1 VTVADGPAKGRAGEH
16 SKEKI
21 EMESRIP
28 QDIERQVFDVIVI
41 GAGING
47 AGVARDAAMRG
58 LRVLL
63 LDKGDISSGTTQWA
77 TRLIHGGLRYLEHY
91 EFALVRESLR
101 DREALLHIAPHLVK
115 PLGFLVP
122 IYDRN
127 SNGPLIIR
135 LGMNLYD
142 TLSYDKSMARHKML
156 GRKKVEEREP
166 GLNPEGLKAAAFYYD
181 AQVEY
186 AERVAVENAISARD
200 HGATIVTYA
209 NVEHLI
215 IENNDVKGV
224 EFTDVFTGKSHEV
237 RAPVTVNVAG
247 PWVDEV
253 LEELQKPGTD
263 KNVGR
268 FMGGTKGSH
277 LIVDPF
283 PGAPKGEALYVEARK
298 DGRPYFIVPWNGR
311 YLIGTTDLRYEEN
324 LDYVKASEEEIQY
337 LLDETNYVIPGA
349 RLSREDVLFTY
360 SGVRPLPYNP
370 EGETGGVTRSHVV
383 FDHATGGS
391 AAGGKVKSQSA
402 ELPRVGGLLSI
413 IGGKLTTYLN
423 LSRQTT
429 DAVFKK
435 LDRKGPKSTSR
446 KTPLPGSE
454 TSDFAAFAAGFR
466 AASPLPEVLRERL
479 LKLYGVRAAEVL
491 KVGEEDPDLLTP
503 LSPIES
509 VETALI
515 GAEVI
520 WAFREEMAQTLSDV
534 LLRRTMAGYGPRVAL
549 DVAEPAAQVAVEH
562 LGWDEE
568 RAERE
573 VREYR
578 EWVERYTPKEYRDR
592 EMSQA

>member
-1 VTVADGPAKGRAGEH
+1 
-16 SKEKI
+16 
-21 EMESRIP
+21 MESRIP
-28 QDIERQVFDVIVI
+28 QDIQRQVFDVIVI

-47 AGVARDAAMRG
+47 AGIARDAAMRG

-122 IYDRN
+122 IYAG
-127 SNGPLIIR
+127 SSHGPLLIR
-135 LGMNLYD
+135 MGMNLYD
-142 TLSYDKSMARHKML
+142 TLSYDKSMPRHRML
-156 GRKKVEEREP
+156 SRKKVEDREP

-200 HGATIVTYA
+200 HGATVVTYA
-209 NVEHLI
+209 NVEKLV

-224 EFTDVFTGKSHEV
+224 EFTDVLSGETYTV

-253 LEELQKPGTD
+253 LADLQQPGTD

-283 PGAPKGEALYVEARK
+283 PGAPEGEALYVEARK

-311 YLIGTTDLRYEEN
+311 YLIGTTDLRYEED

-337 LLDETNYVIPGA
+337 LLDETNYVIPEA
-349 RLSREDVLFTY
+349 HLTRDDVLFTY
-360 SGVRPLPYNP
+360 AGVRPLPYNP

-383 FDHATGGS
+383 FDHAKGSS

-402 ELPRVGGLLSI
+402 ELPQVGGLLSI

-429 DAVFKK
+429 DAVFEK
-435 LDRKGPKSTSR
+435 LNRKAPKSTSR
-446 KTPLPGSE
+446 KEPLPGSE
-454 TSDFAAFAAGFR
+454 TSDFEAFAAGFR
-466 AASPLPEVLRERL
+466 AASALPEVLRERL

-491 KVGEEDPDLLTP
+491 KMGEDDPGLLTP

-549 DVAEPAAQVAVEH
+549 DVVEPAAEVAVKH

-568 RAERE
+568 RAGRE

-578 EWVERYTPKEYRDR
+578 EWIERYTPKEFGDLEASR
-592 EMSQA
+592 A

>member
-1 VTVADGPAKGRAGEH
+1 MP
-16 SKEKI
+16 
-21 EMESRIP
+21 SRIP
-28 QDIERQVFDVIVI
+28 QDIERQAFDLIVV

-77 TRLIHGGLRYLEHY
+77 TRLIHGGLRYLEYY

-101 DREALLHIAPHLVK
+101 DREAILHIAQHLVR

-122 IYDRN
+122 IYDR
-127 SNGPLIIR
+127 SSRGPLMIR
-135 LGMNLYD
+135 LGMNVYD
-142 TLSYDKSMARHKML
+142 VLSYDRSMDRHKML
-156 GRKKVEEREP
+156 GRKKVEDREP
-166 GLNPEGLKAAAFYYD
+166 GLNSEGLKAAAFYYD

-200 HGATIVTYA
+200 NGATIITYA

-215 IENNDVKGV
+215 LENGAVKGV
-224 EFTDVFTGKSHEV
+224 EFADVFGGERYAV

-253 LEELQKPGTD
+253 LADLEGHGTEEND
-263 KNVGR
+263 ER

-283 PGAPKGEALYVEARK
+283 PGAPRGEALYVEARK

-311 YLIGTTDLRYEEN
+311 YLIGTTDLRYEGD

-349 RLSREDVLFTY
+349 RLSRQDVLFTY
-360 SGVRPLPYNP
+360 AGVRPLPHQP
-370 EGETGGVTRSHVV
+370 ESETGGVTRSHVV
-383 FDHATGGS
+383 FDHAKGGS
-391 AAGGKVKSQSA
+391 AAGGKMKRSGA
-402 ELPRVGGLLSI
+402 ELPQVGGLLSI
-413 IGGKLTTYLN
+413 VGGKLTTYLN
-423 LSRQTT
+423 LSRQTV
-429 DAVFKK
+429 DAVFEK
-435 LDRKGPKSTSR
+435 LDRKAPKSTSR

-454 TSDFAAFAAGFR
+454 TSDFEAFAAGFKS
-466 AASPLPEVLRERL
+466 ASTLPDVLCDRL

-491 KVGEEDPDLLTP
+491 KAGEDDPELLTP
-503 LSPIES
+503 LSSTVS
-509 VETALI
+509 VETALV

-520 WAFREEMAQTLSDV
+520 WALREEMAETLSDV
-534 LLRRTMAGYGPRVAL
+534 LLRRTMAGYGPRVGL
-549 DVAEPAAQVAVEH
+549 DVADAAAEVAVKH
-562 LGWDEE
+562 LGWDRE
-568 RAERE
+568 RADRE

-578 EWVERYTPKEYRDR
+578 EWIERYTPKEFRIS
-592 EMSQA
+592 ET

>member
-1 VTVADGPAKGRAGEH
+1 M
-16 SKEKI
+16 S
-21 EMESRIP
+21 SRIP
-28 QDIERQVFDVIVI
+28 QDIERQVFDLIVV

-47 AGVARDAAMRG
+47 AGIARDAAMRG

-101 DREALLHIAPHLVK
+101 DREAILHVAQHLVK

-122 IYDRN
+122 IYDR
-127 SNGPLIIR
+127 SSRGPLMIR
-135 LGMNLYD
+135 LGMNVYD
-142 TLSYDKSMARHKML
+142 ALSYDRSMERHKML
-156 GRKKVEEREP
+156 SRKKVEEREP

-200 HGATIVTYA
+200 HGATIITYA
-209 NVEHLI
+209 NVERLI
-215 IENNDVKGV
+215 IENGDVRGV
-224 EFTDVFTGKSHEV
+224 EFTDVFEGERYTA

-247 PWVDEV
+247 PWVDEI
-253 LEELQKPGTD
+253 LADLHRPGTD
-263 KNVGR
+263 ENVGR

-283 PGAPKGEALYVEARK
+283 PGAPEGEALYVEARK

-311 YLIGTTDLRYEEN
+311 YLIGTTDLRYEGN
-324 LDYVKASEEEIQY
+324 LDHVSASEDEIRY
-337 LLDETNYVIPGA
+337 LLDETNYVIPDA
-349 RLSREDVLFTY
+349 KLSREDVLFTY
-360 SGVRPLPYNP
+360 AGVRPLPYNH

-383 FDHATGGS
+383 FDHAKGGS
-391 AAGGKVKSQSA
+391 VAGGKVKSQSA
-402 ELPRVGGLLSI
+402 ELPQVGGLLSI

-423 LSRQTT
+423 LSRQTV
-429 DAVFKK
+429 DAVFEK
-435 LDRKGPKSTSR
+435 LDRKAPKSTSR
-446 KTPLPGSE
+446 KVPLPGSE
-454 TSDFAAFAAGFR
+454 TSDFEAFAAGFR
-466 AASPLPEVLRERL
+466 SASTIPEVLSGRL

-491 KVGEEDPDLLTP
+491 KVGEDDPELLTP
-503 LSPIES
+503 LSSIVS

-520 WAFREEMAQTLSDV
+520 WALREEMAQTLSDV
-534 LLRRTMAGYGPRVAL
+534 LLRRTMAGYGPRVGL
-549 DVAEPAAQVAVEH
+549 DVADAAAEVAVKH
-562 LGWDEE
+562 LGWERE

-578 EWVERYTPKEYRDR
+578 EWIERYTPKEFRDR
-592 EMSQA
+592 ESSRA

>member
-1 VTVADGPAKGRAGEH
+1 VRAGEH
-16 SKEKI
+16 SREKI

-224 EFTDVFTGKSHEV
+224 EFTDVFTGESHEV

-311 YLIGTTDLRYEEN
+311 YGRRRQGQEPERRAAAGRRPALHHRGQADHLPEPEPSDHGRGLQE
-324 LDYVKASEEEIQY
+324 
-337 LLDETNYVIPGA
+337 A
-349 RLSREDVLFTY
+349 R
-360 SGVRPLPYNP
+360 P
-370 EGETGGVTRSHVV
+370 EGAEEHVPQ
-383 FDHATGGS
+383 DP
-391 AAGGKVKSQSA
+391 AAGK
-402 ELPRVGGLLSI
+402 
-413 IGGKLTTYLN
+413 
-423 LSRQTT
+423 
-429 DAVFKK
+429 
-435 LDRKGPKSTSR
+435 
-446 KTPLPGSE
+446 
-454 TSDFAAFAAGFR
+454 
-466 AASPLPEVLRERL
+466 
-479 LKLYGVRAAEVL
+479 
-491 KVGEEDPDLLTP
+491 
-503 LSPIES
+503 
-509 VETALI
+509 
-515 GAEVI
+515 
-520 WAFREEMAQTLSDV
+520 
-534 LLRRTMAGYGPRVAL
+534 
-549 DVAEPAAQVAVEH
+549 
-562 LGWDEE
+562 
-568 RAERE
+568 
-573 VREYR
+573 
-578 EWVERYTPKEYRDR
+578 
-592 EMSQA
+592 

>member
-1 VTVADGPAKGRAGEH
+1 M
-16 SKEKI
+16 S
-21 EMESRIP
+21 SRIP
-28 QDIERQVFDVIVI
+28 QDIERRDFDVIVV

-47 AGVARDAAMRG
+47 AGIARDAAMRG

-101 DREALLHIAPHLVK
+101 DREALLHVAQHLVR

-122 IYDRN
+122 IYDR
-127 SNGPLIIR
+127 SSRGPLMIR
-135 LGMNLYD
+135 LGMNVYD
-142 TLSYDKSMARHKML
+142 TLSYDKSMDRHKML
-156 GRKKVEEREP
+156 SRKKVEEREP
-166 GLNPEGLKAAAFYYD
+166 GLNREGLKAAAFYYD
-181 AQVEY
+181 AQVEF

-200 HGATIVTYA
+200 HGATIITYA
-209 NVEHLI
+209 NVDGLI
-215 IENNDVKGV
+215 IENGDVRGV
-224 EFTDVFTGKSHEV
+224 EFTDVFDGEKHAV

-253 LEELQKPGTD
+253 LADLQRPGTHE
-263 KNVGR
+263 NVGR

-283 PGAPKGEALYVEARK
+283 PGAPRDEALYIEARE

-311 YLIGTTDLRYEEN
+311 YLIGTTDIRYEGD
-324 LDYVKASEEEIQY
+324 LDYVSASEEEIQY
-337 LLDETNYVIPGA
+337 LLDETNHVIPDA
-349 RLSREDVLFTY
+349 KLSREDVLYTY
-360 SGVRPLPYNP
+360 AGIRPLPYNP

-383 FDHATGGS
+383 FDHAKGGS
-391 AAGGKVKSQSA
+391 AAGGKVTSQSA
-402 ELPRVGGLLSI
+402 ELPQVGGLLSI
-413 IGGKLTTYLN
+413 VGGKLTTYLN
-423 LSRQTT
+423 LSRQTV

-435 LDRKGPKSTSR
+435 LGRKGPRSTSR
-446 KTPLPGSE
+446 KIPLPGSE
-454 TSDFAAFAAGFR
+454 TSDFEAFAAGYKS
-466 AASPLPEVLRERL
+466 ASTTPEVLSDRL

-491 KVGEEDPDLLTP
+491 EAGEDDPELLTP

-509 VETALI
+509 AETALI

-520 WAFREEMAQTLSDV
+520 WALREEMAETLSDV
-534 LLRRTMAGYGPRVAL
+534 LLRRTMAAYGPRVAL
-549 DVAEPAAQVAVEH
+549 DVADAAAEVAVKH
-562 LGWDEE
+562 LGWEPE

-578 EWVERYTPKEYRDR
+578 EWIQRYTPKELRDR
-592 EMSQA
+592 ESSRA

>member
-1 VTVADGPAKGRAGEH
+1 M
-16 SKEKI
+16 S
-21 EMESRIP
+21 SRIP
-28 QDIERQVFDVIVI
+28 QDIERQAFDLIVV

-47 AGVARDAAMRG
+47 TGVARDAAMRG

-101 DREALLHIAPHLVK
+101 DREAILQIAQHLVK

-122 IYDRN
+122 IYDR
-127 SNGPLIIR
+127 SSRGPLMIR
-135 LGMNLYD
+135 LGMNVYD
-142 TLSYDKSMARHKML
+142 VLSYDRSMDRHKML
-156 GRKKVEEREP
+156 SRKKVQEREP
-166 GLNPEGLKAAAFYYD
+166 GLNPEGLKAAALYYD

-200 HGATIVTYA
+200 NGATIFTYA
-209 NVEHLI
+209 NVDHLI
-215 IENNDVKGV
+215 LENGDVKGV
-224 EFTDVFTGKSHEV
+224 EFNDVFGGERYAA

-253 LEELQKPGTD
+253 LADLEGHGTEEND
-263 KNVGR
+263 ER

-283 PGAPKGEALYVEARK
+283 PGAPQGEALYVEARK

-311 YLIGTTDLRYEEN
+311 YLIGTTDLRYEGGD
-324 LDYVKASEEEIQY
+324 LDYVSASEEEIQY
-337 LLDETNYVIPGA
+337 LLDETNYIIPGA

-360 SGVRPLPYNP
+360 AGVRPLPHQP
-370 EGETGGVTRSHVV
+370 ESETGGVTRSHVV
-383 FDHATGGS
+383 FDHAKGSS
-391 AAGGKVKSQSA
+391 AAGGKITRSGA
-402 ELPRVGGLLSI
+402 DLPKVGGLLSI

-423 LSRQTT
+423 LSRQSV
-429 DAVFKK
+429 DAVYKK
-435 LDRKGPKSTSR
+435 LDRKAPKSRSR
-446 KTPLPGSE
+446 KVPLPGSE
-454 TSDFAAFAAGFR
+454 TSDFEAFAAGFKS
-466 AASPLPEVLRERL
+466 ASTIPEVLSDRL

-491 KVGEEDPDLLTP
+491 KIGEDDPELLTP
-503 LSPIES
+503 LSSTVS
-509 VETALI
+509 VETVLI

-534 LLRRTMAGYGPRVAL
+534 LLRRTMAGYGPRVGL
-549 DVAEPAAQVAVEH
+549 DVIDAAAEVAVKH
-562 LGWDEE
+562 LGWEKE

-573 VREYR
+573 AREYR
-578 EWVERYTPKEYRDR
+578 EWIERYTPKELRVR
-592 EMSQA
+592 ET

>member
-1 VTVADGPAKGRAGEH
+1 
-16 SKEKI
+16 
-21 EMESRIP
+21 MNSRVP
-28 QDIERQVFDVIVI
+28 QDIERQYFDVIVV

-47 AGVARDAAMRG
+47 TGIARDAAMRG
-58 LRVLL
+58 LRVLM

-122 IYDRN
+122 IYDR
-127 SNGPLIIR
+127 SARGPLMVR
-135 LGMNLYD
+135 LGMTLYD
-142 TLSYDKSMARHKML
+142 TLSYDKSMDRHKMFK
-156 GRKKVEEREP
+156 RDRVREREP

-186 AERVAVENAISARD
+186 AERIAVENAISARG
-200 HGATIVTYA
+200 HGATIITYA
-209 NVEHLI
+209 NVERMLMDNG
-215 IENNDVKGV
+215 EVKGV
-224 EFTDVFTGKSHEV
+224 QFTDVLGGESYTA

-253 LEELQKPGTD
+253 LAELQRPGGD
-263 KNVGR
+263 ENVGR

-277 LIVDPF
+277 LVVDPF

-311 YLIGTTDLRYEEN
+311 YLIGTTDLRYDED
-324 LDYVKASEEEIQY
+324 LDYVSASEEEIQY
-337 LLDETNYVIPGA
+337 LLDETNYVIPEA
-349 RLSREDVLFTY
+349 RLTREDVLFTY

-383 FDHATGGS
+383 FDHAKGES
-391 AAGGKVKSQSA
+391 AAGGKVTSASA
-402 ELPRVGGLLSI
+402 EMPRVGGLLSI

-423 LSRQTT
+423 LGRQTT

-435 LDRKGPKSTSR
+435 LGRKAPKSKSR
-446 KTPLPGSE
+446 KVPLPGGA
-454 TSDFAAFAAGFR
+454 TSDFEAFAAGFKS
-466 AASPLPEVLRERL
+466 ASNIPEVLSERL

-491 KVGEEDPDLLTP
+491 RLAGDDPELKTP
-503 LSPIES
+503 LSPNVS

-520 WAFREEMAQTLSDV
+520 WAFREEMAETLSDV
-534 LLRRTMAGYGPRVAL
+534 LLRRTMAGYGPDVAL
-549 DVAEPAAQVAVEH
+549 DVVEAAAEVAVKH
-562 LGWDEE
+562 IGWDRE

-578 EWVERYTPKEYRDR
+578 EWIERYTPKQFR
-592 EMSQA
+592 ERESARA

>member
-1 VTVADGPAKGRAGEH
+1 MA
-16 SKEKI
+16 
-21 EMESRIP
+21 SRIP
-28 QDIERQVFDVIVI
+28 QDIERQAFDVIVV

-101 DREALLHIAPHLVK
+101 DREALLHVAQHLVK

-122 IYDRN
+122 IYDR
-127 SNGPLIIR
+127 SSRGPLMIR
-135 LGMNLYD
+135 LGMNAYD
-142 TLSYDKSMARHKML
+142 VLSYDRSMDRHKML

-166 GLNPEGLKAAAFYYD
+166 GLNREGLKAAAFYYD

-186 AERVAVENAISARD
+186 AERVAVESAISARD
-200 HGATIVTYA
+200 NGATVITYA
-209 NVEHLI
+209 NVEDLI
-215 IENNDVKGV
+215 VENGDVKGV
-224 EFTDVFTGKSHEV
+224 EFTDVFEGERYAV

-253 LEELQKPGTD
+253 LADLHRPVTD
-263 KNVGR
+263 ENARR

-277 LIVDPF
+277 LVVDPF
-283 PGAPKGEALYVEARK
+283 PGAPKEEALYVEARR

-311 YLIGTTDLRYEEN
+311 YLIGTTDLRYEGD
-324 LDYVKASEEEIQY
+324 LDYVSASEEEIEY

-349 RLSREDVLFTY
+349 NLTRDDVLYTY
-360 SGVRPLPYNP
+360 AGVRPLPHNP

-383 FDHATGGS
+383 FDHAKGDS
-391 AAGGKVKSQSA
+391 AAGGKVKHTDVG
-402 ELPRVGGLLSI
+402 LPHVGGLLSI
-413 IGGKLTTYLN
+413 VGGKLTTYLN
-423 LSRQTT
+423 LSRQTV
-429 DAVFKK
+429 DVVFKK
-435 LDRKGPKSTSR
+435 LGRKAPRSTSR
-446 KTPLPGSE
+446 KVPLPGSE
-454 TSDFAAFAAGFR
+454 TSDFEAFAAGFKS
-466 AASPLPEVLRERL
+466 ASTIPEVLTERL
-479 LKLYGVRAAEVL
+479 LKLYGVRTAEVL
-491 KVGEEDPDLLTP
+491 RLGQEDPELLTP

-520 WAFREEMAQTLSDV
+520 WAVREEMAETLSDV
-534 LLRRTMAGYGPRVAL
+534 LLRRTMAGYGPRVGL
-549 DVAEPAAQVAVEH
+549 DVAEAAAEIAVKH
-562 LGWDEE
+562 LGWEQE

-573 VREYR
+573 VRAYR
-578 EWVERYTPKEYRDR
+578 EWIERYTPKEFRDR
-592 EMSQA
+592 ESSRA

>member
-1 VTVADGPAKGRAGEH
+1 M
-16 SKEKI
+16 S
-21 EMESRIP
+21 SRIP
-28 QDIERQVFDVIVI
+28 QDIERRAFDLIVV

-47 AGVARDAAMRG
+47 AGIARDAAMRG

-101 DREALLHIAPHLVK
+101 DREAILHVAQHLVK

-122 IYDRN
+122 IYDR
-127 SNGPLIIR
+127 SSRGPLMIR
-135 LGMNLYD
+135 LGMNVYD
-142 TLSYDKSMARHKML
+142 ALSYDRSMARHKML
-156 GRKKVEEREP
+156 SRKKVEEREP

-200 HGATIVTYA
+200 NGATIITYA
-209 NVEHLI
+209 NVERLI
-215 IENNDVKGV
+215 VENGDVRGV
-224 EFTDVFTGKSHEV
+224 EFTDVFEGERYTAS
-237 RAPVTVNVAG
+237 APVTVNVAG

-253 LEELQKPGTD
+253 LADLHRPGTD
-263 KNVGR
+263 ENVGR

-283 PGAPKGEALYVEARK
+283 PGAPEGEALYVEARK

-311 YLIGTTDLRYEEN
+311 YLIGTTDLRYEGN
-324 LDYVKASEEEIQY
+324 LDHVSASEDEIQY

-360 SGVRPLPYNP
+360 AGVRPLPYNP

-383 FDHATGGS
+383 FDHAKGGS

-402 ELPRVGGLLSI
+402 ELPQVGGLLSI

-423 LSRQTT
+423 LSRQTV
-429 DAVFKK
+429 DAVFEK
-435 LDRKGPKSTSR
+435 LGRKAPKSTSR
-446 KTPLPGSE
+446 EVPLPGSE
-454 TSDFAAFAAGFR
+454 TSDFEAFAAGFR
-466 AASPLPEVLRERL
+466 SASTIPEVLSGRL

-491 KVGEEDPDLLTP
+491 KVGEDDPELLKP
-503 LSPIES
+503 LSSIVS

-520 WAFREEMAQTLSDV
+520 WALREEMAQTLSDV
-534 LLRRTMAGYGPRVAL
+534 LLRRTMAGYGPRVGL
-549 DVAEPAAQVAVEH
+549 DVAEAAAGVAVKH
-562 LGWDEE
+562 LGWEQD

-578 EWVERYTPKEYRDR
+578 EWIERYTPKEFRDR
-592 EMSQA
+592 ESSRA

>member
-1 VTVADGPAKGRAGEH
+1 M
-16 SKEKI
+16 S
-21 EMESRIP
+21 SRIP
-28 QDIERQVFDVIVI
+28 HDIERRAFDLIVV

-47 AGVARDAAMRG
+47 SGIARDAAMRG

-101 DREALLHIAPHLVK
+101 DREAILHVAQHLVK

-122 IYDRN
+122 IYDR
-127 SNGPLIIR
+127 SSRGPLMIR
-135 LGMNLYD
+135 LGMNVYD
-142 TLSYDKSMARHKML
+142 ALSYDRSMDRHKML
-156 GRKKVEEREP
+156 SRKKVEEREP

-200 HGATIVTYA
+200 NGATIITYA
-209 NVEHLI
+209 NVERLI
-215 IENNDVKGV
+215 VENGDVRGV
-224 EFTDVFTGKSHEV
+224 EFTDVFEGESYTAS
-237 RAPVTVNVAG
+237 APVTVNVAG

-253 LEELQKPGTD
+253 LADIQRPGTD
-263 KNVGR
+263 ENVGR

-283 PGAPKGEALYVEARK
+283 PGAPEGEALYVEARK

-311 YLIGTTDLRYEEN
+311 YLIGTTDLRYEED
-324 LDYVKASEEEIQY
+324 LDYVRASEDEIQY
-337 LLDETNYVIPGA
+337 LLDETNYVIPEA

-360 SGVRPLPYNP
+360 AGVRPLPYNP

-383 FDHATGGS
+383 FDHAKGGS

-402 ELPRVGGLLSI
+402 ELPQVGGLLSI

-423 LSRQTT
+423 LSRQTV
-429 DAVFKK
+429 DAVFEK
-435 LDRKGPKSTSR
+435 LGRKAPKSTSR
-446 KTPLPGSE
+446 KVPLPGSE
-454 TSDFAAFAAGFR
+454 TSDFEAFAAGFR
-466 AASPLPEVLRERL
+466 SASAIPEVLSGRL

-491 KVGEEDPDLLTP
+491 KVGEGDPELLTP
-503 LSPIES
+503 LSSIIS

-520 WAFREEMAQTLSDV
+520 WALREEMAQTLSDV
-534 LLRRTMAGYGPRVAL
+534 LLRRTMAGYGPRVGL
-549 DVAEPAAQVAVEH
+549 EVADAAAGIAVKH
-562 LGWDEE
+562 LGWEQE

-578 EWVERYTPKEYRDR
+578 EWIERYTPKEFRDR
-592 EMSQA
+592 ESSRA

>member
-1 VTVADGPAKGRAGEH
+1 
-16 SKEKI
+16 
-21 EMESRIP
+21 MEPRIP

-47 AGVARDAAMRG
+47 AGIARDAAMRG

-127 SNGPLIIR
+127 AHGPLLIR

-142 TLSYDKSMARHKML
+142 TLSYDKSMDRHKML
-156 GRKKVEEREP
+156 SRKKVEDREP

-209 NVEHLI
+209 NVERLI
-215 IENNDVKGV
+215 IANNDVKGV
-224 EFTDVFTGKSHEV
+224 EFTDVLSGESHTA

-253 LEELQKPGTD
+253 LADLQQPGTD
-263 KNVGR
+263 ENVGR

-277 LIVDPF
+277 LVVDAF

-311 YLIGTTDLRYEEN
+311 YLIGTTDLRYEED

-337 LLDETNYVIPGA
+337 LLDETNYVIPEAGLT
-349 RLSREDVLFTY
+349 RDDVLFTY

-383 FDHATGGS
+383 FDHAKGGS

-402 ELPRVGGLLSI
+402 ELPQVGGLLSI

-454 TSDFAAFAAGFR
+454 TSDFGAFVAGFK
-466 AASPLPEVLRERL
+466 AASTIPDVLRDRL

-491 KVGEEDPDLLTP
+491 SLGEDDPDLLTP

-534 LLRRTMAGYGPRVAL
+534 LLRRTMAGYGPKVAL
-549 DVAEPAAQVAVEH
+549 DSVEAAAEVAVKH
-562 LGWDEE
+562 LGWDDE
-568 RAERE
+568 RAKRE
-573 VREYR
+573 VSEYR
-578 EWVERYTPKEYRDR
+578 EWIKRYTPKEFMER
-592 EMSQA
+592 EPSPA

>member
-1 VTVADGPAKGRAGEH
+1 MG
-16 SKEKI
+16 
-21 EMESRIP
+21 SRIP
-28 QDIERQVFDVIVI
+28 QDIERQVFDVVVV

-47 AGVARDAAMRG
+47 AGIARDAAMRG

-91 EFALVRESLR
+91 EFALVRESLK
-101 DREALLHIAPHLVK
+101 DREALLHIAPHLVR

-122 IYDRN
+122 IYDR
-127 SNGPLIIR
+127 SSRGPLMMR
-135 LGMNLYD
+135 LGMSLYD
-142 TLSYDKSMARHKML
+142 ALSYGKSMDRHKMF
-156 GRKKVEEREP
+156 GRKQVRDREP
-166 GLNPEGLKAAAFYYD
+166 GLNPEGLKAAAYYYD

-200 HGATIVTYA
+200 HGATVVTHA
-209 NVEHLI
+209 NVENLI
-215 IENNDVKGV
+215 IEEGGVKGV
-224 EFTDVFTGKSHEV
+224 GFTDVFTGESYRV

-253 LEELQKPGTD
+253 LSDLQQPGAGE
-263 KNVGR
+263 NVGR

-283 PGAPKGEALYVEARK
+283 PGAPRGEALYVEARK

-311 YLIGTTDLRYEEN
+311 YLIGTTDLRYEED
-324 LDYVKASEEEIQY
+324 LDHVEASEGEIEY
-337 LLDETNYVIPGA
+337 LLDETNYVIPSANLTRG
-349 RLSREDVLFTY
+349 DVLFTY

-370 EGETGGVTRSHVV
+370 EGSEGGVTRSHVV
-383 FDHATGGS
+383 FDHAKGGA
-391 AAGGKVKSQSA
+391 AAGGKVKSQGA

-413 IGGKLTTYLN
+413 VGGKLTTYLN
-423 LSRQTT
+423 LSRQTV
-429 DAVFKK
+429 DAVFEK
-435 LDRKGPKSTSR
+435 LNRKAPRSTSR
-446 KTPLPGSE
+446 KTPLPGGE
-454 TSDFAAFAAGFR
+454 TSDFGAFAAGFK
-466 AASPLPEVLRERL
+466 AASTIPDVLQDRL
-479 LKLYGVRAAEVL
+479 LKLYGVRASEVL
-491 KVGEEDPDLLTP
+491 KIGEDDPDLLAP

-509 VETALI
+509 VETSLV

-549 DVAEPAAQVAVEH
+549 DVAEAAAQVAAGH
-562 LGWDEE
+562 LGWEKE

-578 EWVERYTPKEYRDR
+578 EWVERYTPKEFRDR
-592 EMSQA
+592 ESSPA